1 MEEQALN
8 MIDFV
13 HSIADYP
20 FSIVQDGKSHDFV
33 SYTIKKAVGYLE
45 SLAESYIIVDMQIQ
59 HAA

>member
-1 MEEQALN
+1 